1 MKKKKVNNLES
12 FANAATREGITYGQ
26 KQSREYAQ
34 SVKIGPIPSG
44 YRKGVMINERRF
56 D

>member
-26 KQSREYAQ
+26 KQAQEYAK
-34 SVKIGPIPSG
+34 SVKIGPIPSR
-44 YRKGVMINERRF
+44 YRKGGRIKK
-56 D
+56 